1 MQNFGNKIKKFIIT
15 AIIIFVSTS
24 VFWVILYRFVNPP
37 LTSLMIIRIFEKK
50 ANNTKFTFEKDWVSI
65 KDISPHMILAVIAAE
80 DNNFFS
86 HFGVDWEAIQKAH
99 RMNKYSKIKRGAS
112 TITQQT
118 AKNVFL
124 YPSRTYLRKGLE
136 LYFTYLIEIFWSKQ
150 RIMEVYLN
158 VIELGR
164 GIYGVEAASR
174 YYFHK
179 PASEL
184 TRQEAAMLAA
194 ILPSPLKR
202 NPIKPSAY
210 LLQRRNKILNLMDK
224 LGNIETKTK

>member
-1 MQNFGNKIKKFIIT
+1 MQNFGNKIKKFIVT

-37 LTSLMIIRIFEKK
+37 LTSLMIIRLFEKK
-50 ANNTKFTFEKDWVSI
+50 ANKTKFIFEKDWVSI
-65 KDISPHMILAVIAAE
+65 KEISPNMIIAVVAAE
-80 DNNFFS
+80 DNNFTS
-86 HFGVDWEAIQKAH
+86 HFGVDWEAIKKAH

-124 YPSRTYLRKGLE
+124 YPSRTYLRKALE

-164 GIYGVEAASR
+164 GIYGVEAASQ

-179 PASEL
+179 PASKL

-202 NPIKPSAY
+202 NPINPSAY

-224 LGNIETKTK
+224 LGNVELEKK